1 VFDPPRQL
9 SGHLAIDPDVDRF
22 QSPIPFCQFAVRTV
36 KFPVLIVF
44 FVPHEI
50 ANELQIEYAIPLTRA
65 MSHYREIKNAT
76 AEVVGVRLV
85 KKTSTARAHAA
96 IRDVIIA
103 NPTRSYQQIA
113 DLLGCSRWLIYRVA
127 VEFNVRR
134 PRGAGSSARRKEEQ

>member
-1 VFDPPRQL
+1 M
-9 SGHLAIDPDVDRF
+9 
-22 QSPIPFCQFAVRTV
+22 
-36 KFPVLIVF
+36 F

-50 ANELQIEYAIPLTRA
+50 ANELQIEYGIPLTRA